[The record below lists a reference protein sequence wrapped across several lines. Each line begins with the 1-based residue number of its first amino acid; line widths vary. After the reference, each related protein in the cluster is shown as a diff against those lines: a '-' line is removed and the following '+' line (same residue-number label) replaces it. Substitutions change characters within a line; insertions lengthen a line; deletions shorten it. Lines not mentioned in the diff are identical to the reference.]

1 MVLQRVLH
9 LCDLFVFVFVLL
21 LVIHGRLVVLCYD
34 MLWLGYGYAAMSTP
48 GSGPWLPWI
57 WSHVINGHGQVGQ
70 WLAAATIF

>member
-34 MLWLGYGYAAMSTP
+34 MTCYGLAMAMAMRLCQRLAVGHGCHGYGRM
-48 GSGPWLPWI
+48 
-57 WSHVINGHGQVGQ
+57 
-70 WLAAATIF
+70 